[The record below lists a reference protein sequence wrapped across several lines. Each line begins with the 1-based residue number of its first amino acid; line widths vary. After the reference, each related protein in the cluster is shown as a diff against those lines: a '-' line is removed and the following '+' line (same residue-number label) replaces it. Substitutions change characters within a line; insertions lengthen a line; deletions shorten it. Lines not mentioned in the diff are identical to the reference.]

1 MLNAIAFPGK
11 YCQGKGLLQQAG
23 KWVST
28 CGKNPLVLWEKFLQE
43 QLGETLRQSFTEAE
57 IGFHEALFAGETT
70 KAAADELVSTVR
82 EQGCDVVVG
91 LGGGKAIDT
100 AKAAAALSGT
110 RCVIVPTIA
119 ASDAPTSACTVWYNE
134 DGEFAGFDMWESNP
148 NLVLV
153 DTEVIA
159 KAPVRFLV
167 AGMGDALA
175 TWPEAHAAFQNR
187 TVSCAGGIPTMT
199 ALAMARLCFD
209 TLLENGVEA
218 KAAVEQQAVT
228 PALEKVVEANIL
240 LSGVGWE
247 SGGLATAHAI
257 GNSLPLIHETHG
269 LMHGEKVS
277 FGLMTQL
284 CLEQD
289 LATEE
294 IYRIVDF
301 LVEVGL
307 PVTLEDMQMQEVS
320 QERLLEFAQQIS
332 GEDSFVHNHPFAVEP
347 GDIVD
352 AMMAADS
359 LGRRRKVLRNS
370 A

>member
-11 YCQGKGLLQQAG
+11 YCQGKGLLKQAG

-28 CGKNPLVLWEKFLQE
+28 CGKHPLVLWEKFLQD
-43 QLGETLRQSFTEAE
+43 QLGDTLRRSFAEAE
-57 IGFHEALFAGETT
+57 IDFHETLFAGETT
-70 KAAADELVSTVR
+70 KAATDELVTLVR
-82 EQGCDVVVG
+82 ERGCDMVVG

-100 AKAAAALSGT
+100 AKAAAALSGV

-119 ASDAPTSACTVWYNE
+119 ASDAPTSACTVWYN
-134 DGEFAGFDMWESNP
+134 DAGEFDGFDMWESNP

-175 TWPEAHAAFQNR
+175 TWPEAHAAFQKR
-187 TVSCAGGIPTMT
+187 VVSCAGGTPTMT
-199 ALAMARLCFD
+199 AMAMARLCFD
-209 TLLENGVEA
+209 TLLEYGVEA
-218 KAAVEQQAVT
+218 KAAVEQGVVT

-247 SGGLATAHAI
+247 SGGLATAHGIA
-257 GNSLPLIHETHG
+257 NSLPLIQETHG

-289 LATEE
+289 LAAQE
-294 IYRIVDF
+294 IYKIVDF

-307 PVTLEDMQMQEVS
+307 PVTFKDTNMQQVTK
-320 QERLLEFAQQIS
+320 ERLLDFAQQIC
-332 GEDSFVHNHPFAVEP
+332 GADSFVHNHPFTVAP
-347 GDIVD
+347 GDLVD
-352 AMMAADS
+352 AMLAADS
-359 LGRRRKVLRNS
+359 LGRRRQSQRN
-370 A
+370 